1 MYSSRCM
8 ARACVERSTS
18 WRSWRSMGPT
28 SARRHLAALSALL
41 VQVPS
46 QESGYRLGNN
56 CSAPCEPSGQM
67 RLGETTLMLRAIVE
81 TILMV
86 SVDLGGTG
94 CDARAATPL
103 ARR

>member
-1 MYSSRCM
+1 
-8 ARACVERSTS
+8 
-18 WRSWRSMGPT
+18 MGPT

-56 CSAPCEPSGQM
+56 CSAPCEPGGQK

-86 SVDLGGTG
+86 SVDLGGPG

-103 ARR
+103 ARRKPRADIHWRGCPWPSLPPTAGR